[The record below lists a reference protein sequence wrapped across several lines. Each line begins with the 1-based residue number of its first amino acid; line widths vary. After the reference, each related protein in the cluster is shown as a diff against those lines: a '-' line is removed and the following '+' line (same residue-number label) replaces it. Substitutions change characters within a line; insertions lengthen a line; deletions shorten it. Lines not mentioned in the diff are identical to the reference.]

1 MYGRVAANALGVSVY
16 TLDTTLVQQFSSQ
29 VGAAKWLGVSNM
41 TILRYMRSGKLFQ
54 GKYYIRNT

>member
-29 VGAAKWLGVSNM
+29 VEAAKWLGVSNM